1 MVTFIGNETV
11 IGVQLRDV
19 QMTFNVSRDLP
30 LVVMEDIRWFFTQQG
45 TNTRKEILSEDQPNH
60 YAFTNNRL
68 TLTITLLNLTDSG
81 TYTVEASNIVGTGN
95 ATTILNVQSKIII
108 IICSVLMIIIIIN
121 YRGTSNYCSVV
132 TITAIVWY

>member
-1 MVTFIGNETV
+1 MVIFIGNETV

-95 ATTILNVQSKIII
+95 ATTILDVQSKIIL
-108 IICSVLMIIIIIN
+108 V
-121 YRGTSNYCSVV
+121 YVR
-132 TITAIVWY
+132 